1 MDSWAHH
8 IQCFTVPTEL
18 SMMLL
23 PKPPRQLSTTQK
35 IKCKP
40 RTCCLASSIVRFL
53 DTFPFSPPS
62 CILFCGAT
70 NLQLPDGAL
79 SCLLLHLYSE
89 VPSVLNSLSLKIWCS
104 PVIFY
109 LVPVISYLYIFS
121 DYPFLCIPV
130 FVELLY
136 FFFGTLY
143 MLLLALM
150 SLN

>member
-1 MDSWAHH
+1 MDSWAKGSPLK
-8 IQCFTVPTEL
+8 QSFTVPTEL
-18 SMMLL
+18 SKMLL
-23 PKPPRQLSTTQK
+23 PKPSQQLSTTQK

-40 RTCCLASSIVRFL
+40 RTYCLASSIVRFL

-62 CILFCGAT
+62 CVLFCGAT

-79 SCLLLHLYSE
+79 SCLLLHLYRE

-121 DYPFLCIPV
+121 DYPLPLHPSFC
-130 FVELLY
+130 
-136 FFFGTLY
+136 
-143 MLLLALM
+143 
-150 SLN
+150 